1 MYLSEYYIFL
11 FTVLPQNP
19 FFLLER
25 FQGVRT
31 LPHHQQSCVFDWT
44 LSNKNTALHF
54 LDYELI
60 IPCLYKLS

>member
-1 MYLSEYYIFL
+1 MYLSEYYILL

-19 FFLLER
+19 FSLLER
-25 FQGVRT
+25 FQGVKT

-54 LDYELI
+54 FGL
-60 IPCLYKLS
+60 